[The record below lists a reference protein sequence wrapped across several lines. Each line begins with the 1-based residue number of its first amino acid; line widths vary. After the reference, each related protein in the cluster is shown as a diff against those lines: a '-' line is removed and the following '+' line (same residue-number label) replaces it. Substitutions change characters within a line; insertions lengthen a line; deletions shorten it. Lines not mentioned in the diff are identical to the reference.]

1 LEQSYNSFYLY
12 IIIKAGIFTSML
24 DQCENL
30 TFDSPKA
37 NKRCFQKFLYYEG
50 QHDAVGGRGRD
61 NHIFAKLRF
70 NLGLANM
77 QETATMYSFNFFF
90 LWLKITKM
98 ILGIGVVATL
108 SKLRDYSHKIN
119 ESHLLSTICTALHL
133 RFETLLKV
141 LFISLAI
148 LSVYWEEQIC
158 CTGNFSFEHFL
169 LFFKLLQDCD
179 VCVWCGGKTC
189 SFLFETAFWNWPR
202 PF

>member
-1 LEQSYNSFYLY
+1 
-12 IIIKAGIFTSML
+12 
-24 DQCENL
+24 
-30 TFDSPKA
+30 
-37 NKRCFQKFLYYEG
+37 
-50 QHDAVGGRGRD
+50 
-61 NHIFAKLRF
+61 
-70 NLGLANM
+70 
-77 QETATMYSFNFFF
+77 
-90 LWLKITKM
+90 M

-189 SFLFETAFWNWPR
+189 SFFVWNSILKLTETVLKLPIFFFQNSNVRRIIGLRVSQHIGAFVFTVFYSKSKYTEQQSVCTRLKAGAGTPWISTLPYSNLDSPGLT
-202 PF
+202 

>member
-1 LEQSYNSFYLY
+1 
-12 IIIKAGIFTSML
+12 
-24 DQCENL
+24 
-30 TFDSPKA
+30 
-37 NKRCFQKFLYYEG
+37 
-50 QHDAVGGRGRD
+50 
-61 NHIFAKLRF
+61 
-70 NLGLANM
+70 
-77 QETATMYSFNFFF
+77 
-90 LWLKITKM
+90 M

-169 LFFKLLQDCD
+169 LFL
-179 VCVWCGGKTC
+179 
-189 SFLFETAFWNWPR
+189 SFCKIVMFVFGVEVRLAVFCLKQHFETDRDRFKTSNLSYFQNSNVRRIIGLRVSQHIGAFVFTVFFIQSRNIQSNKAFALGLKPRRVHLEFQLYTIWPASWNRFSFSR
-202 PF
+202 PLLGGGRESQPIGNSV

>member
-1 LEQSYNSFYLY
+1 MFPEVFVLWGT
-12 IIIKAGIFTSML
+12 AW
-24 DQCENL
+24 C
-30 TFDSPKA
+30 
-37 NKRCFQKFLYYEG
+37 
-50 QHDAVGGRGRD
+50 GRGKGRD

-169 LFFKLLQDCD
+169 LFL
-179 VCVWCGGKTC
+179 
-189 SFLFETAFWNWPR
+189 SFCKIVMFVFGVEVRLAVFCLKQHFETNRDRFKTSNL
-202 PF
+202 FFSE